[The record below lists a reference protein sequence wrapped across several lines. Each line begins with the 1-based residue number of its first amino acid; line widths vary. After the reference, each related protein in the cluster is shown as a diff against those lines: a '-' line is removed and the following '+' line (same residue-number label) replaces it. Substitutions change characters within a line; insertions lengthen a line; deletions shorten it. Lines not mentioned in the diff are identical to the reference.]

1 MLIFLMSAH
10 DSSAYPHNMYVAVAI
25 HTRNNYCK
33 NTKWN
38 ITIYSV
44 GEPCICDPTVGDAN
58 ILII

>member
-1 MLIFLMSAH
+1 MSAH